1 MRLSDWKIG
10 YRLAAGFAVLV
21 LMICIVS
28 FVSISRLS
36 DFNEDAR
43 GIVADVYPQTVQS
56 NNLIDNVNA
65 VVMAYQKLLLAQDA
79 EKTRAIMNEIAEQAK
94 KITAL
99 MQEIDKSAEQL
110 NDQTSMRIM
119 DNIHSI
125 RGEFL
130 ISGRNIID
138 RVKAGDIE
146 GATTEFNTHLDVIQ
160 GKYRAAVASLID
172 HQDDAMGDT
181 MHKME
186 DTYHFT
192 RWLLLSILAACVVLV
207 VVIARVLTGSITS
220 PIRQALGLAESVAQG
235 DLTAEVP
242 SAGKDEMGQL
252 LRSLEHMNVSLSQ
265 IVGQVRDGAESISS
279 AASQIAAGNQDLSAR
294 TEEQAS
300 SLEQTASSM
309 EELTSTI
316 TNTAENTRHATSIA
330 DQASVAAKQS
340 SDVMLSVTHK
350 MRGIRDSS
358 QRMAEII
365 GVIDGIAFQ
374 TNILALNAAVEA
386 ARAGEQ
392 GRGFAVVAGEVR
404 SLAQRSATAA
414 KEIKELI
421 DDSVSKIQEG
431 MQLVDSAEDNMS
443 NLTTHVQ
450 DVNDIISEISQ
461 ASGEQ
466 SDGIN
471 QINIA
476 VGQIDSTTQQN
487 AALVEESA
495 SAALSLQS
503 QATMLTD
510 AVSTFKLSHSFVATS
525 GRQQPQSSE
534 ASALP
539 VAKAV
544 KQEKPQPAT
553 ASASSEDWTSF

>member
-1 MRLSDWKIG
+1 MRLSNWKIG

-36 DFNEDAR
+36 DFHEDAR
-43 GIVADVYPQTVQS
+43 GIVTDIYPQTVQS

-65 VVMAYQKLLLAQDA
+65 IVLAYQELLLVQDE
-79 EKTRAIMNEIAEQAK
+79 EKTRVVMNEIADLAQ
-94 KITAL
+94 KITVL
-99 MQEIDKSAEQL
+99 MQDIDKSAEQL
-110 NDQTSMRIM
+110 NDEKSKRIM
-119 DNIHSI
+119 DNIHAI

-130 ISGRNIID
+130 ISGRNITD
-138 RVKAGDIE
+138 RIKAGDTE
-146 GATTEFNTHLDVIQ
+146 GATVEFNTHLDVIQ
-160 GKYRAAVASLID
+160 SQYRSAVASLID
-172 HQDDAMGDT
+172 HQDDAMTNT
-181 MHKME
+181 MRKME
-186 DTYHFT
+186 SAYNFT
-192 RWLLLSILAACVVLV
+192 RWLLLGILAACVVLV
-207 VVIARVLTGSITS
+207 AVIARVLTGSITS
-220 PIRQALGLAESVAQG
+220 PIRQALDLAESVAKG
-235 DLTAEVP
+235 DLTSEVP
-242 SAGKDEMGQL
+242 SSGKDEMGQL

-330 DQASVAAKQS
+330 DQASTAAKQS

-443 NLTTHVQ
+443 SLTTHVQ

-510 AVSTFKLSHSFVATS
+510 AVSTFKLSHRFTTTS
-525 GRQQPQSSE
+525 GRQQPQASA
-534 ASALP
+534 ASALS

-544 KQEKPQPAT
+544 KQETSLPAT

>member
-1 MRLSDWKIG
+1 MRLSNWKIG

-36 DFNEDAR
+36 DFHEDAR
-43 GIVADVYPQTVQS
+43 GIVTDVYPQTVQS

-65 VVMAYQKLLLAQDA
+65 IVLAYQELLLVQDE
-79 EKTRAIMNEIAEQAK
+79 EKTRVVMNEIADLAQ
-94 KITAL
+94 KITVL
-99 MQEIDKSAEQL
+99 MQDIDKSAEQL
-110 NDQTSMRIM
+110 NDEKSKRIM
-119 DNIHSI
+119 DNIHAI

-130 ISGRNIID
+130 ISGRNITD
-138 RVKAGDIE
+138 RIKAGDTE
-146 GATTEFNTHLDVIQ
+146 GATVEFNTHLDVIQ
-160 GKYRAAVASLID
+160 SQYRSAVASLID
-172 HQDDAMGDT
+172 HQDDAMTNT

-186 DTYHFT
+186 SAYNFT
-192 RWLLLSILAACVVLV
+192 RWLLLGILAACVVLV
-207 VVIARVLTGSITS
+207 AVIARVLTGSITS
-220 PIRQALGLAESVAQG
+220 PIRQALDLAESVAKG
-235 DLTAEVP
+235 DLTSEVP
-242 SAGKDEMGQL
+242 SSGKDEMGQL

-330 DQASVAAKQS
+330 DQASTAAKQS

-443 NLTTHVQ
+443 SLTTHVQ

-495 SAALSLQS
+495 SAALSWQS

-510 AVSTFKLSHSFVATS
+510 AVSTFKLSHRFTTTS
-525 GRQQPQSSE
+525 GRQQPQASA
-534 ASALP
+534 ASALS

-544 KQEKPQPAT
+544 KQETSLPAT

>member
-1 MRLSDWKIG
+1 MRLSNWKIG

-36 DFNEDAR
+36 DFHEDAR
-43 GIVADVYPQTVQS
+43 GIVTDIYPQTVQS

-65 VVMAYQKLLLAQDA
+65 IVLAYQELLLVQDE
-79 EKTRAIMNEIAEQAK
+79 EKTRVVMNEIADLAQ
-94 KITAL
+94 KITVL
-99 MQEIDKSAEQL
+99 MQDIDKSAEQL
-110 NDQTSMRIM
+110 NDEKSKRIM
-119 DNIHSI
+119 DNIYAI

-130 ISGRNIID
+130 ISGRNITD
-138 RVKAGDIE
+138 RIKAGDTE
-146 GATTEFNTHLDVIQ
+146 GATVEFNTHLDVIQ
-160 GKYRAAVASLID
+160 SQYRSAVASLID
-172 HQDDAMGDT
+172 HQDDAMTNT

-186 DTYHFT
+186 SAYNFT
-192 RWLLLSILAACVVLV
+192 RWLLLGILAACVVLV
-207 VVIARVLTGSITS
+207 AVIARVLTGSITS
-220 PIRQALGLAESVAQG
+220 PIRQALDLAESVAKG
-235 DLTAEVP
+235 DLTSEVP
-242 SAGKDEMGQL
+242 SSGKDEMGQL

-330 DQASVAAKQS
+330 DQASTAAKQS

-443 NLTTHVQ
+443 SLTTHVQ

-495 SAALSLQS
+495 SAALSLQ
-503 QATMLTD
+503 
-510 AVSTFKLSHSFVATS
+510 
-525 GRQQPQSSE
+525 
-534 ASALP
+534 
-539 VAKAV
+539 
-544 KQEKPQPAT
+544 
-553 ASASSEDWTSF
+553 

>member
-36 DFNEDAR
+36 DFHEDAR
-43 GIVADVYPQTVQS
+43 GIVTDIYPQTVQS

-65 VVMAYQKLLLAQDA
+65 VVLAYQKLLLVQDE
-79 EKTRAIMNEIAEQAK
+79 EKSRVVMNEIADQAK

-99 MQEIDKSAEQL
+99 MQDIDKNAEQL
-110 NDQTSMRIM
+110 NDEGSKRIM
-119 DNIHSI
+119 DNIHAI

-138 RVKAGDIE
+138 RIKAGDTA
-146 GATTEFNTHLDVIQ
+146 GATIEFNTHLDVIQ
-160 GKYRAAVASLID
+160 SQYRAAVASLID
-172 HQDDAMGDT
+172 HQDDAMGNT
-181 MHKME
+181 MHQME
-186 DTYHFT
+186 DTYNFT
-192 RWLLLSILAACVVLV
+192 RWLLLGILASCVVLV
-207 VVIARVLTGSITS
+207 VVIARVLTGSITY
-220 PIRQALGLAESVAQG
+220 PIRQALDLAENVAKG
-235 DLTAEVP
+235 DLTSEVP
-242 SAGKDEMGQL
+242 SSGKDEMGQL

-330 DQASVAAKQS
+330 DQASTAAKQS

-443 NLTTHVQ
+443 SLTTHVQ
-450 DVNDIISEISQ
+450 DVNEIISEISQ

-525 GRQQPQSSE
+525 GRQQPQASA

-544 KQEKPQPAT
+544 KQEKTLPAT
-553 ASASSEDWTSF
+553 AAASSEDWTSF

>member
-1 MRLSDWKIG
+1 MRLSNWKIG

-36 DFNEDAR
+36 DFHEDAR
-43 GIVADVYPQTVQS
+43 GIVTDVYPQTVQS

-65 VVMAYQKLLLAQDA
+65 IVLAYQELLLVQDE
-79 EKTRAIMNEIAEQAK
+79 EKTRVVMNEIADLAQ
-94 KITAL
+94 KITVL
-99 MQEIDKSAEQL
+99 MQDIDKSAEQL
-110 NDQTSMRIM
+110 NDEKSKRIM
-119 DNIHSI
+119 DNIHAI

-130 ISGRNIID
+130 ISGRNITD
-138 RVKAGDIE
+138 RIKAGDTE
-146 GATTEFNTHLDVIQ
+146 GATVEFNTHLDVIQ
-160 GKYRAAVASLID
+160 SQYRSAVASLID
-172 HQDDAMGDT
+172 HQDDAMTNT

-186 DTYHFT
+186 SAYNFT
-192 RWLLLSILAACVVLV
+192 RWLLLGILAACVVLV
-207 VVIARVLTGSITS
+207 AVIARVLTGSITS
-220 PIRQALGLAESVAQG
+220 PIRQALDLAESVAKG
-235 DLTAEVP
+235 DLTSEVP
-242 SAGKDEMGQL
+242 SSGKDEMGQL

-330 DQASVAAKQS
+330 DQASTAAKQS

-443 NLTTHVQ
+443 SLTTHVQ

-495 SAALSLQS
+495 SAALSLQ
-503 QATMLTD
+503 
-510 AVSTFKLSHSFVATS
+510 
-525 GRQQPQSSE
+525 
-534 ASALP
+534 
-539 VAKAV
+539 
-544 KQEKPQPAT
+544 
-553 ASASSEDWTSF
+553 

>member
-36 DFNEDAR
+36 DFHEDAR
-43 GIVADVYPQTVQS
+43 GIVTDIYPQTVQS

-65 VVMAYQKLLLAQDA
+65 VVLAYQKLLLVQDE
-79 EKTRAIMNEIAEQAK
+79 EKSRVVMNEIADQAK

-99 MQEIDKSAEQL
+99 MQDIDKNAEQL
-110 NDQTSMRIM
+110 NDEGSKRIM
-119 DNIHSI
+119 DNIHAI

-138 RVKAGDIE
+138 RIKAGDTA
-146 GATTEFNTHLDVIQ
+146 GATIEFNTHLDVIQ
-160 GKYRAAVASLID
+160 SQYRAAVASLID
-172 HQDDAMGDT
+172 HQDDAMGNT
-181 MHKME
+181 MHQME
-186 DTYHFT
+186 DTYNFT
-192 RWLLLSILAACVVLV
+192 RWLLLGILASCVVLV
-207 VVIARVLTGSITS
+207 VVIARVLTGSITY
-220 PIRQALGLAESVAQG
+220 PIRQALDLAESVAKG
-235 DLTAEVP
+235 DLTSEVP
-242 SAGKDEMGQL
+242 SSGKDEMGQL

-330 DQASVAAKQS
+330 DQASTAAKQS

-443 NLTTHVQ
+443 SLTTHVQ
-450 DVNDIISEISQ
+450 DVNEIISEISQ

-525 GRQQPQSSE
+525 GRQQPQASA

-544 KQEKPQPAT
+544 KQEKTLPAT
-553 ASASSEDWTSF
+553 AAASSEDWTSF

>member
-36 DFNEDAR
+36 DFHEDAR
-43 GIVADVYPQTVQS
+43 GIVTDIYPQTVQS

-65 VVMAYQKLLLAQDA
+65 VVLAYQKLLLVQDE
-79 EKTRAIMNEIAEQAK
+79 EKTRVALNEIAELAK
-94 KITAL
+94 KITVM
-99 MQEIDKSAEQL
+99 MQDIDKNAEQL
-110 NDQTSMRIM
+110 NDAESQRIM
-119 DNIHSI
+119 DNIHAI

-130 ISGRNIID
+130 VSGRNVID
-138 RVKAGDIE
+138 RVKAGDID
-146 GATTEFNTHLDVIQ
+146 GATVEFNTHLDIIQ
-160 GKYRAAVASLID
+160 SKYRSAVASLID
-172 HQDDAMGDT
+172 HQDDAMTNT

-186 DTYHFT
+186 DTYNFT
-192 RWLLLSILAACVVLV
+192 RWLLLGILASCVVLV

-220 PIRQALGLAESVAQG
+220 PIRQALDLADRVAKG
-235 DLTAEVP
+235 DLTSEVP
-242 SAGKDEMGQL
+242 SSGKDEMGQL

-330 DQASVAAKQS
+330 DQASTAAKQS

-404 SLAQRSATAA
+404 
-414 KEIKELI
+414 
-421 DDSVSKIQEG
+421 
-431 MQLVDSAEDNMS
+431 
-443 NLTTHVQ
+443 
-450 DVNDIISEISQ
+450 
-461 ASGEQ
+461 
-466 SDGIN
+466 
-471 QINIA
+471 
-476 VGQIDSTTQQN
+476 
-487 AALVEESA
+487 
-495 SAALSLQS
+495 
-503 QATMLTD
+503 
-510 AVSTFKLSHSFVATS
+510 
-525 GRQQPQSSE
+525 
-534 ASALP
+534 
-539 VAKAV
+539 
-544 KQEKPQPAT
+544 
-553 ASASSEDWTSF
+553 